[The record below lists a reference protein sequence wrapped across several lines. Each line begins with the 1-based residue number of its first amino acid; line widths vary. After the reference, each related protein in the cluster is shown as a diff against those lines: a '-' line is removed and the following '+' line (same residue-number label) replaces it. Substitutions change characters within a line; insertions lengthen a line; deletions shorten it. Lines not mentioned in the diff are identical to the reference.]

1 MSIYSKTIEDGNL
14 GPNAPTV
21 GAKLAY
27 AICTAL
33 HALEPNAS
41 ATDPS
46 SAQSVINRLIALGVA
61 PNSTA
66 IRAMTFDLNSVIERQ
81 RQ

>member
-1 MSIYSKTIEDGNL
+1 MSIYSKTLSDGGI
-14 GPNAPTV
+14 GPNAPTA

-33 HALEPNAS
+33 HALEPNAAS
-41 ATDPS
+41 TDPS
-46 SAQSVINRLIALGVA
+46 SAQSVINRLAALGVSEH
-61 PNSTA
+61 STA
-66 IRAMTFDLNSVIERQ
+66 MRALKFDLNSVIERQ

>member
-1 MSIYSKTIEDGNL
+1 MSIYQKTIEDGGL

-21 GAKLAY
+21 GAKLGY
-27 AICTAL
+27 ALCTIL

-46 SAQSVINRLIALGVA
+46 AAQSVINRLVALGVD
-61 PNSTA
+61 PRSTA
-66 IRAMTFDLNSVIERQ
+66 IRAMKFDLNSVIENQ
-81 RQ
+81 RR